1 MIEDKDLK
9 LIKSLSEPY
18 YAFIRRET
26 IESINKDL
34 VTRLLES
41 GEIIDS
47 PPNVIISRKLYD
59 KIKEVLNGK
68 IR

>member
-26 IESINKDL
+26 IESINRDL

-59 KIKEVLNGK
+59 KIKEV
-68 IR
+68 

>member
-26 IESINKDL
+26 IESIDKNL
-34 VTRLLES
+34 VASLLES

-59 KIKEVLNGK
+59 KIKEV
-68 IR
+68 

>member
-9 LIKSLSEPY
+9 LIKRLSEPF

-59 KIKEVLNGK
+59 KIKEV
-68 IR
+68 

>member
-26 IESINKDL
+26 IESIDKNL
-34 VTRLLES
+34 VASLLES
-41 GEIIDS
+41 GEIIGS

-59 KIKEVLNGK
+59 KIKEV
-68 IR
+68 

>member
-9 LIKSLSEPY
+9 LIKRLSEPF

-59 KIKEVLNGK
+59 KFKEVLNGK

>member
-47 PPNVIISRKLYD
+47 PQNVIISRKLYD
-59 KIKEVLNGK
+59 KIKEV
-68 IR
+68 

>member
-1 MIEDKDLK
+1 MTEDKDLK

-59 KIKEVLNGK
+59 KIKEV
-68 IR
+68 

>member
-9 LIKSLSEPY
+9 LIKRLSEPF

-34 VTRLLES
+34 VIRLLES

-59 KIKEVLNGK
+59 KIKEV
-68 IR
+68 

>member
-1 MIEDKDLK
+1 MEDKDLK

-26 IESINKDL
+26 IESIDKDL

-41 GEIIDS
+41 GELIDS
-47 PPNVIISRKLYD
+47 PPNVIISRKLLK
-59 KIKEVLNGK
+59 KIKEV
-68 IR
+68 

>member
-59 KIKEVLNGK
+59 KIKEV
-68 IR
+68 